1 MRTPREI
8 YAQYK
13 IIPSLQLHQ
22 LRVAAVAKLIC
33 ENFKQPINTREVV
46 LACLFHDMGNII
58 KFDLATFPEFTKPEG
73 VGYWEGVKTEYRAK
87 YGTDHHAASQTIARE
102 IGLSETVVGYIGL
115 VGFSHALEV
124 LESDSFEKKI
134 CEYSDMRVG
143 PHGVLSLEDRIAD
156 GRKRYIT
163 RKESVSAD
171 WKDQF
176 ERLKGIEEK
185 LEKQVFAETT
195 TVSEDINDTAVAPI
209 IEELWEYEV
218 A

>member
-8 YAQYK
+8 YSAYK
-13 IIPSLQLHQ
+13 IMPSLQTHQ
-22 LRVAAVAKLIC
+22 LCVAAVAKMIC
-33 ENFKQPINTREVV
+33 DNFKKPIHTRDVV
-46 LACLFHDMGNII
+46 LACLFHDMGNIL
-58 KFDLATFPEFTKPEG
+58 KFDLTIFPEFTHPEG
-73 VGYWEGVKTEYRAK
+73 VEYWERVKAEFVKK
-87 YGTDHHAASQTIARE
+87 YGTDHHAASQIIARE
-102 IGLSETVVGYIGL
+102 IGLSETVVGHIGL
-115 VGFSHALEV
+115 IGFSHALEI
-124 LESDSFEKKI
+124 LEGDSFEKKI

-163 RKESVSAD
+163 RKGNVSAD

-195 TVSEDINDTAVAPI
+195 TVPEDINDASIAPLTKELSEYAVA
-209 IEELWEYEV
+209 
-218 A
+218 